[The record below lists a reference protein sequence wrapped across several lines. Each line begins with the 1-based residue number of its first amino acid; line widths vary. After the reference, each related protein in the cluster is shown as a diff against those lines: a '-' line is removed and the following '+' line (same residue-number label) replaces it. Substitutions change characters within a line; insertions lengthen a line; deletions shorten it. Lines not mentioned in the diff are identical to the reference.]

1 MSWNSKRKSGFV
13 EYYDSILFVLVLAIW
28 ALIGILVYSAYL
40 LFHIF

>member
-28 ALIGILVYSAYL
+28 ALIGRQQERENY
-40 LFHIF
+40 